1 MSGYYLCDTC
11 IHFVRLDFG
20 VWLCNT
26 IPRLPRR
33 MVMTDEYEHPHEVC
47 KHWRPKEDT
56 DAD

>member
-1 MSGYYLCDTC
+1 MSNYYLCDTC

-33 MVMTDEYEHPHEVC
+33 MVMTDEHEHPNEVC
-47 KHWRPKEDT
+47 KHWKPKEKE
-56 DAD
+56 